1 MQSNIKKQMQ
11 SIAGELNYLRRLNQN
26 KIPKDVFPIALD
38 IGGAF
43 PTIEVILKVKG
54 VPNCASVFALKK
66 REKEDQGW
74 QNMYHL
80 IGTVFRK
87 HDTPELVH
95 VRLAAELSLP
105 VKKVVAGLRF
115 YTPMLYY
122 GKPRNATGLSLLYTL
137 TITARDFS
145 NMDKGWRLFKDT
157 EIKKA
162 KIIEYHK
169 RILDTVSTNKKLSGH
184 IISV

>member
-1 MQSNIKKQMQ
+1 MQ

-95 VRLAAELSLP
+95 VRLAAELLWQTEERNRTLSSLY
-105 VKKVVAGLRF
+105 A
-115 YTPMLYY
+115 Y
-122 GKPRNATGLSLLYTL
+122 NNS
-137 TITARDFS
+137 S
-145 NMDKGWRLFKDT
+145 RLFQHGQGV
-157 EIKKA
+157 EAI
-162 KIIEYHK
+162 
-169 RILDTVSTNKKLSGH
+169 
-184 IISV
+184 